1 MYGVQSLIVPNLQ
14 SSAIAEL
21 EGDEFI
27 TKVRATQWVHEQVS
41 PKLPAL
47 YEVGPVP
54 ELYKFQPGDWVYVR
68 RFHQKHWSLGG
79 RDPTSSC

>member
-1 MYGVQSLIVPNLQ
+1 MFAIPAPTVPILQ
-14 SSAIAEL
+14 SAAVAEL
-21 EGDEFI
+21 EDAKLI

-68 RFHQKHWSLGG
+68 FCQKALEP
-79 RDPTSSC
+79 R